1 MVQVATQKEQ
11 LSARTCNHP
20 RTPPVDGSTDRGSW
34 MGNPLHIPENSRTG
48 VDCVLSRDVPPPT
61 TVQSLTPNTR
71 ALSPISAE
79 GRQHIAD

>member
-20 RTPPVDGSTDRGSW
+20 RTPQWMAVRTGDRGW
-34 MGNPLHIPENSRTG
+34 GTHYFPENSRTG

>member
-20 RTPPVDGSTDRGSW
+20 RTPPVDGSTTGDRGW
-34 MGNPLHIPENSRTG
+34 GIHYFPENLRTG

-61 TVQSLTPNTR
+61 TVQSLRPNTR